1 MSKPKLKIRKG
12 DQVIVTTGK
21 DRGGKGEIIRV
32 LPEEE
37 RVVVRGLNL
46 AKKHRKPTQTRPG
59 GIESI
64 EMPIHISNVALIDPK
79 SGGPTRIG
87 YKILKDGRKVRV
99 ARKSG
104 ETIE

>member
-21 DRGGKGEIIRV
+21 DRGGKGEVVRV
-32 LPEEE
+32 LPEES
-37 RVVVRGLNL
+37 RVVVRGLNV
-46 AKKHRKPTQTRPG
+46 AKKHRKPTQSQPG
-59 GIESI
+59 GIEAI

-79 SGGPTRIG
+79 SGGPTRVG

>member
-21 DRGGKGEIIRV
+21 DRGGKGEVLRV
-32 LPEEE
+32 LPEDG
-37 RVVVRGLNL
+37 RLVVRGLNL
-46 AKKHRKPTQTRPG
+46 AKKHRKPTQTQPG
-59 GIESI
+59 GIESV

-79 SGGPTRIG
+79 SGGATRVG
-87 YKILKDGRKVRV
+87 YKTLQDGRKVRV

>member
-21 DRGGKGEIIRV
+21 DRGGKGEVVRV
-32 LPEEE
+32 MPEES
-37 RVVVRGLNL
+37 RVVVRGLNV
-46 AKKHRKPTQTRPG
+46 AKKHRKPTQTQPG
-59 GIESI
+59 GIESV

-79 SGGPTRIG
+79 SGGPTRVG
-87 YKILKDGRKVRV
+87 YKTLKDGRKVRV

>member
-21 DRGGKGEIIRV
+21 DRGGKGEVVRV
-32 LPEEE
+32 LPEES
-37 RVVVRGLNL
+37 RVVVRGLNV
-46 AKKHRKPTQTRPG
+46 AKKHRKPTQSQPG
-59 GIESI
+59 GIETI

-79 SGGPTRIG
+79 SGGPTRVG